1 MKRSDVLG
9 LILLELSTMRRND
22 EMSMN
27 ILDKLEEAGML
38 PPLVNVIAMEESE
51 VDKRFE
57 DITVFDEDRITVTG
71 KVAHWEAEDD
81 ELL

>member
-1 MKRSDVLG
+1 MQGIVMKRSDVLG

-38 PPLVNVIAMEESE
+38 P
-51 VDKRFE
+51 
-57 DITVFDEDRITVTG
+57 T
-71 KVAHWEAEDD
+71 
-81 ELL
+81 

>member
-51 VDKRFE
+51 VDKRFSYVHHLCIPLRYE
-57 DITVFDEDRITVTG
+57 HNCLSLE
-71 KVAHWEAEDD
+71 E
-81 ELL
+81 